1 MVYEINSNQY
11 INIKMINDNLVNK
24 TFDIVPGL
32 HLVTSCD
39 TMLYKFYVQKVFIS
53 EKLSKKQNTFIKTIV
68 YNGKLNKSDLS
79 TRVRFF
85 ENFKLKSLRIL
96 FLHAFLKLQFFL
108 FPFLMQNGCR
118 YNWKC

>member
-1 MVYEINSNQY
+1 MVYEIDSNQY
-11 INIKMINDNLVNK
+11 INIKMIDDNLVNK

-32 HLVTSCD
+32 HAVTSCD

-53 EKLSKKQNTFIKTIV
+53 KKVSKKQNTFVKTIA
-68 YNGKLNKSDLS
+68 YNGKLNKSDLL

-96 FLHAFLKLQFFL
+96 FLQAFLKLQFFL

-118 YNWKC
+118 YNWKS